1 MASRALPKSEW
12 KAYFDHLSKNLI
24 GERAE
29 LKIAGLASGN
39 HIEARWVPLLGSRMN
54 PKATFWRLHWNA
66 LIISS
71 TGHATSS
78 SPKIQKGS
86 RAWRSLIP
94 RVASRL

>member
-1 MASRALPKSEW
+1 MAGRALPKSEW
-12 KAYFDHLSKNLI
+12 EAYFDHLSKNLI

-29 LKIAGLASGN
+29 VRIAGFASGN
-39 HIEARWVPLLGSRMN
+39 HIEADGSLCLASRMN
-54 PKATFWRLHWNA
+54 PKAIFWRLHPNA

-78 SPKIQKGS
+78 SPKVQKGS
-86 RAWRSLIP
+86 KAWRSLIP